1 MNDPHSESEAV
12 DASISAS
19 PATQL
24 WSVAVV
30 CREPEGISR
39 CVAGLALANHRDI
52 RLFVVA
58 DTVVPNGCSH
68 LPITVL
74 NEQLS
79 PQAVERFVVAEM
91 VMRKPGADGF
101 LLLTSNAEIRGIDRW
116 TCRVNKHSA
125 TPEAP
130 MVFVD
135 SRAASNLHVLSC
147 EAARRFLADL
157 DGLARALQRPESKQ
171 EAFGATFID
180 WATRTDV
187 TVVENPLLGSS
198 VPATD
203 KQPAQAGSENWPATV
218 STMNDSIR
226 ISGASVSI
234 VVPSWNCA
242 DYLSACL
249 QSLLKQTV
257 ATEVIVVD
265 DASTD
270 GTNKVLE
277 SFGDRITV
285 VRHASQRG
293 ANAARNTGIAAAS
306 GEFIAFADADNE
318 YAGRW
323 VEKLLGA
330 ILADPAAAMAY
341 CGYTKQLADGSRI
354 ENRSAPWN
362 LDDLWFGNYIDMSSV
377 VRRSTIP
384 AEGLHEGFRPFD
396 DWRLW
401 LNLAQRGWHGVW
413 VPEELFVKH
422 VRDASK
428 TEQSMAKP
436 HERCRDIAQVRQEF
450 AGLVG
455 LEKPVSVVIPASGCG
470 DLTVQCLKHLG
481 DYCGVPFH
489 VVYVD
494 NGSSLATLDTVAQ
507 AASDAGFL
515 LRMIRNQ
522 ENLGFTHAVNQGI
535 EASGDADVLVLNND
549 CFVGPGCVE
558 NLVRELRFDDRI
570 AAVGP
575 LTGDDGKQSLRRDDR
590 RSLLG
595 LPDDILD
602 QLDDPVRVAI
612 RLSQKLR
619 SVPEPVLSFFCA
631 LLRREALT
639 QHGGLD
645 PQFSS
650 GLAADDE
657 WCFRVRSHGHEV
669 RVVLNAY
676 ATHLHRTSFE
686 RLQLNR
692 DALQQDAQE
701 LLHQVLAT
709 GQPGKIDQ

>member
-12 DASISAS
+12 DASTSTS
-19 PATQL
+19 QATKL

-30 CREPEGISR
+30 CLEPEGISR
-39 CVAGLALANHRDI
+39 CIAELALANYRDI
-52 RLFVVA
+52 RLFVDT
-58 DTVVPNGCSH
+58 DTVVPSACSH
-68 LPITVL
+68 IPITVL

-79 PQAVERFVVAEM
+79 RQAVERFVVAEM
-91 VMRKPGADGF
+91 LMRKPAADGF
-101 LLLTSNAEIRGIDRW
+101 LLLTPNADIRGIDRW
-116 TCRVNKHSA
+116 TCHVNQHSA
-125 TPEAP
+125 MPEAP
-130 MVFVD
+130 LLFVD
-135 SRAASNLHVLSC
+135 SRAASNIHALSC
-147 EAARRFLADL
+147 EAAKGFLSDL
-157 DGLARALQRPESKQ
+157 EGVARALQHPVSKQ
-171 EAFGATFID
+171 EAFGASLID
-180 WATRTDV
+180 WAARTDV
-187 TVVENPLLGSS
+187 PVVEIPLLDSS
-198 VPATD
+198 LLPSD
-203 KQPAQAGSENWPATV
+203 KQPAQAGNDNQPVTG
-218 STMNDSIR
+218 STTNDSIR
-226 ISGASVSI
+226 ISGVSVSI

-242 DYLSACL
+242 DYLAACL
-249 QSLLKQTV
+249 HSLLKQTV

-270 GTNKVLE
+270 DTNRVLE
-277 SFGDRITV
+277 SFSDRITV

-323 VEKLLGA
+323 VEQLLDA
-330 ILADPAAAMAY
+330 ILADPAAALAY

-362 LDDLWFGNYIDMSSV
+362 TDTLWFGNYIDMSSV

-401 LNLAQRGWHGVW
+401 LNLAQRNWHGVW

-436 HERCRDIAQVRQEF
+436 HERCRDIAQVRREF

-455 LEKPVSVVIPASGCG
+455 LEKPVSVVIPASGSG

-494 NGSSLATLDTVAQ
+494 NGSPLATLDTVAQ
-507 AASDAGFL
+507 AASDAGIL
-515 LRMIRNQ
+515 LRIIRNQ

-535 EASGDADVLVLNND
+535 DASGDADVLVLNND

-590 RSLLG
+590 RSLLE
-595 LPDDILD
+595 LSDDILD
-602 QLDDPVRVAI
+602 ELDDPVRVAT

-631 LLRREALT
+631 LLRREALA
-639 QHGGLD
+639 QYGGLD

-657 WCFRVRSHGHEV
+657 WCFRVRNHGYEV

-676 ATHLHRTSFE
+676 ATHLHRSSFE
-686 RLQLNR
+686 RLELDR

-701 LLHQVLAT
+701 LLHRVLAM
-709 GQPGKIDQ
+709 GQLGDD